1 MHERNSLKGVLNFT
15 NHKIIFSEEFTRFLE
30 VLNTP
35 INSEELAVTNEISA
49 HPGNKIV
56 SGEHRRF

>member
-1 MHERNSLKGVLNFT
+1 MHKRNFLKGVLNFT
-15 NHKIIFSEEFTRFLE
+15 NHEIIFSKKFTRFLE

-35 INSEELAVTNEISA
+35 INSEESAITNEISA
-49 HPGNKIV
+49 HRNNKIV